1 MNVGYNQ
8 NPFLM
13 QATAAATPP
22 TAPPATTTT
31 AGITGSIPQQ
41 PPQQLTK
48 TKRILSIVDPMTNEV
63 TNKDHIIRSEK
74 EQQQMMQQNVENTD
88 TGKFNRF
95 VILSVVYLSPLSI
108 YLRCLQHR

>member
-8 NPFLM
+8 NPFLI

-31 AGITGSIPQQ
+31 AGIATSIPQQ
-41 PPQQLTK
+41 LPQQLTK
-48 TKRILSIVDPMTNEV
+48 TKRILSIVDPTTNEV

-74 EQQQMMQQNVENTD
+74 EQQQQLMQQNVESGD
-88 TGKFNRF
+88 TGKF
-95 VILSVVYLSPLSI
+95 ISLSFH
-108 YLRCLQHR
+108 Q

>member
-8 NPFLM
+8 NPFLI

-22 TAPPATTTT
+22 AAPPTTTT
-31 AGITGSIPQQ
+31 ASGISSIPQQ

-48 TKRILSIVDPMTNEV
+48 TKKILSIVDPMTNEV

-74 EQQQMMQQNVENTD
+74 EQQQMMQQNVENAD
-88 TGKFNRF
+88 IGKFK
-95 VILSVVYLSPLSI
+95 
-108 YLRCLQHR
+108 